1 MAPPFGSNAW
11 HMAIVAQLVRAPV
24 CGTGGRGFKP
34 RRSPHFQTLPTDQR
48 EMGEMQAF
56 WTEADYDTHELVELV
71 HDEDAGL
78 TAIIALHSTHL
89 GPGAG
94 GTRFWHY
101 PDPAAAMRDAL
112 RLSRGMSYKN
122 AMAGL
127 PMGGGK
133 AVVMLDA
140 KHRKTPA
147 MLAAFGDAVNALG
160 GRYVTAEDVG
170 ASVADMVAIAKR
182 TPHVCGLPAEE
193 GEIGGDPGPF
203 TAMGIYHG
211 IKAAVAVKLGRES
224 MQGVRV
230 AIQGCGS
237 VGGGVARLLAKDGAR
252 LTLADPDEERARSL
266 AKEVEGK
273 LVPVDCIMGTACDVF
288 SPNAL
293 GAILDEE
300 GIARLD
306 CAIVAGGANNQ
317 LARAEHGKLLAERDI
332 LYAPDYVINAGGI
345 INVSLEYLCRRH
357 GSPCDINEVRKRI
370 AQIPERLRQVW
381 RESEATGESAD
392 VVADRMAQRLIG
404 RG

>member
-1 MAPPFGSNAW
+1 M
-11 HMAIVAQLVRAPV
+11 
-24 CGTGGRGFKP
+24 
-34 RRSPHFQTLPTDQR
+34 
-48 EMGEMQAF
+48 AF
-56 WTEADYDTHELVELV
+56 WTEADYDEHELVELV
-71 HDEDAGL
+71 HDRASGL
-78 TAIIALHSTHL
+78 TAIIAIHSSHL

-101 PDPAAAMRDAL
+101 PKPDAAMRDAL

-133 AVVMLDA
+133 AVVLLE
-140 KHRKTPA
+140 KGGEKTPE
-147 MLAAFGDAVNALG
+147 MLAAFGDAVDALA

-170 ASVADMVAIAKR
+170 ATEADMVAISHR
-182 TPHVCGLPAEE
+182 TPHVCGLPADD
-193 GEIGGDPGPF
+193 GSIGGDPGPF

-211 IKAAVAVKLGRES
+211 IKAAVRHKLGKDSVE
-224 MQGVRV
+224 GVRV
-230 AIQGCGS
+230 ALQGCGS

-252 LTLADPDEERARSL
+252 LIVSDIHAERAKAL
-266 AKEVEGK
+266 ARDVGGEAVSPER
-273 LVPVDCIMGTACDVF
+273 IMGASCDVF

-317 LARAEHGKLLAERDI
+317 LARPEHGALLAGRGI

-345 INVSLEYLCRRH
+345 INVGLEYLCRQH
-357 GSPCDINEVRKRI
+357 GEPCDINEVRKRI
-370 AQIPERLRQVW
+370 AQIPDRLEAIWQ
-381 RESEATGESAD
+381 ESEETGRSAD
-392 VVADRMAQRLIG
+392 VVADAMARRMIG
-404 RG
+404 RD